1 MTRWLRE
8 VTIIVTMAVA
18 ALVANSAF
26 VESTQAE
33 PAKGNSP
40 CPPGW
45 EPTAQRDETRPQFSY
60 DAQGGPRQRGAF
72 VITTTDSIGENGW
85 FQKSF
90 PVVGGKFVHFQAER
104 KTTHVTAPYRSA
116 VARIVWLDSL
126 GKAVQATVPSG
137 QENTPGLV
145 PLAEPEH
152 PLDEQTTSDGWT
164 RVEGIYRVPPR
175 ATQAIVE
182 LHLQWA
188 PKGTCEWSEVR
199 FEETQAPPARKVR
212 LATIHH
218 VPSGKSPRENC
229 EEFAPL
235 ISEAAK
241 RHADLVVLGET
252 IPYVGVKKQPHEVA
266 ESVPGPTTDY
276 FASLAKQHQIHIVVG
291 LYERDDRIV
300 YNVAALLGPD
310 GNLIGKYRKVCLPHR
325 EIEQGVTPGN
335 DYPVFQTKFGK
346 VGLMVCY
353 DGFFPEVAREL
364 TNRGA
369 EVIAWP
375 VWGCNPLL
383 AQARACENHIYLV
396 SNTFCD
402 VKANWTISA
411 IYNHAGEPIAKANNW
426 DEIAIAEVD
435 LNERYF
441 WRNNLGD
448 FYSMVQRHRPPTTRD
463 VELRPTSDGK

>member
-1 MTRWLRE
+1 MTRILKT
-8 VTIIVTMAVA
+8 VT
-18 ALVANSAF
+18 LVATIAF
-26 VESTQAE
+26 APFVANRVHAE
-33 PAKGNSP
+33 PTAISAREEVKYP
-40 CPPGW
+40 AGW
-45 EPTAQRDETRPQFSY
+45 EPTAHRDETRPQFSY
-60 DAQGGPRQRGAF
+60 TPLGGPRHQGAF
-72 VITTTDSIGENGW
+72 LITSSDSIGENGW
-85 FQKSF
+85 FQK
-90 PVVGGKFVHFQAER
+90 PYAVVGGTYVHFAADR
-104 KTTHVTAPYRSA
+104 KTTHVLASYRSA
-116 VARIVWLDSL
+116 VARIVWLDARGRPVL
-126 GKAVQATVPSG
+126 ARVPEGLESTSG
-137 QENTPGLV
+137 TV

-152 PLDEQTTSDGWT
+152 PLDKETTSEGWT
-164 RVEGIYRVPPR
+164 RVEGTYQVPPG

-188 PKGTCEWSEVR
+188 PKGHCAWSDVR
-199 FEETQAPPARKVR
+199 FEQTQSPPSRKVR

-218 VPSGKSPRENC
+218 VPTGQSPRTNC

-235 ISEAAK
+235 IERAAK
-241 RHADLVVLGET
+241 QRADLVVLGET
-252 IPYVGVKKQPHEVA
+252 IPYVGVKKLPHEVA
-266 ESVPGPTTDY
+266 EPVPGPTSDY
-276 FASLAKQHQIHIVVG
+276 FASLAKQHGVHIVVG
-291 LYERDDRIV
+291 LYEQDDRVV

-310 GNLIGKYRKVCLPHR
+310 GKLIGKYRKVCLPHR

-335 DYPVFQTKFGK
+335 EYPVFQTKFGK

-383 AQARACENHIYLV
+383 AQARACENHVYLV

-411 IYNHAGEPIAKANNW
+411 VYNHAGEPIVKANNW
-426 DEIAIAEVD
+426 DDIAIAEVD

-448 FYSMVQRHRPPTTRD
+448 FHSMVQRHRPPPAGN
-463 VELRPTSDGK
+463 VELQPASDSK

>member
-1 MTRWLRE
+1 MARILKA
-8 VTIIVTMAVA
+8 VT
-18 ALVANSAF
+18 LVATITFASFIANPVF
-26 VESTQAE
+26 AE
-33 PAKGNSP
+33 PTAAKSAKGIGEFP
-40 CPPGW
+40 AGW
-45 EPTAQRDETRPQFSY
+45 EPTSHRDETRPQFSY
-60 DAQGGPRQRGAF
+60 NAQGGPRHQGAF
-72 VITTTDSIGENGW
+72 VIVSSDSVGENGW
-85 FQKSF
+85 FQKPF
-90 PVVGGKFVHFQAER
+90 PVVGDTYVRFTADR
-104 KTTHVTAPYRSA
+104 KTSQVLAPYRSA
-116 VARIVWLDSL
+116 VARIVWLDAK
-126 GKAVQATVPSG
+126 GKAVLAKVPTGSESTHG
-137 QENTPGLV
+137 IV

-152 PLDEQTTSDGWT
+152 PLDKETTPEGWT
-164 RVEGIYRVPPR
+164 HVEGTYQVPPG

-188 PKGTCEWSEVR
+188 PKGTCEWSDVR
-199 FEETQAPPARKVR
+199 FEETPAPPSRKVR

-218 VPSGKSPRENC
+218 VPTGKSPRANC
-229 EEFAPL
+229 EEFAPF
-235 ISEAAK
+235 IAEAAK
-241 RHADLVVLGET
+241 QQADLVVIGET

-276 FASLAKQHQIHIVVG
+276 FSSLAKKHAIHIVVG
-291 LYERDDRIV
+291 LYERDEQIV
-300 YNVAALLGPD
+300 YNVAALFGPD

-383 AQARACENHIYLV
+383 AQARACENHVYLV
-396 SNTFCD
+396 SNTFCV
-402 VKANWTISA
+402 VKASWTISA
-411 IYNHAGEPIAKANNW
+411 VYNHAGEPIAKANNW

-435 LNERYF
+435 LNERHF

-448 FYSMVQRHRPPTTRD
+448 FHSMVQRHRPPSARD
-463 VELRPTSDGK
+463 VELQPTPDGK

>member
-1 MTRWLRE
+1 MPHILKTA
-8 VTIIVTMAVA
+8 TIVA
-18 ALVANSAF
+18 AIAFAPFMANQ
-26 VESTQAE
+26 VDAE
-33 PAKGNSP
+33 PVTAKSTKGVIEYP
-40 CPPGW
+40 VGW

-60 DAQGGPRQRGAF
+60 DPQGGPRQRGAF
-72 VITTTDSIGENGW
+72 VITATDSPGENGW

-90 PVVGGKFVHFQAER
+90 PVVGGKFVHFHAER
-104 KTTHVTAPYRSA
+104 KTTQVVAPYRSA

-126 GKAVQATVPSG
+126 GKAVQAAVPTGEETS
-137 QENTPGLV
+137 PGFV

-152 PLDEQTTSDGWT
+152 PLDSETSSNGWT
-164 RVEGIYRVPPR
+164 RVEGTYRVPPR

-188 PKGTCEWSEVR
+188 PKGTCEWSEIQ
-199 FEETQAPPARKVR
+199 FEETPSPPARKVR
-212 LATIHH
+212 LTTIHH
-218 VPSGKSPRENC
+218 VPSGKSPQANC

-235 ISEAAK
+235 ISAAA
-241 RHADLVVLGET
+241 RQRADLVVLGET
-252 IPYVGVKKQPHEVA
+252 IPYVGVKKQPHEIA
-266 ESVPGPTTDY
+266 EPVPGPTTDY
-276 FASLAKQHQIHIVVG
+276 FASLAKQHNLHIVVG
-291 LYERDDRIV
+291 LYERDRDVV

-383 AQARACENHIYLV
+383 AQARACENHVYLV

-411 IYNHAGEPIAKANNW
+411 VYNHAGDPIAKANNW
-426 DEIAIAEVD
+426 DDIAIAEVD

-448 FYSMVQRHRPPTTRD
+448 FHSMVQRHRPPSARD
-463 VELRPTSDGK
+463 VELKTPPGGK